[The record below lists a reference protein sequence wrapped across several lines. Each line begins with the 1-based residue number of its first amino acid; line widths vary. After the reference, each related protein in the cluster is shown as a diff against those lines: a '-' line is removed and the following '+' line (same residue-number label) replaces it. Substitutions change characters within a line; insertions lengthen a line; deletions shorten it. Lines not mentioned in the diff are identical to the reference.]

1 MPWPGGCSRRGCARR
16 RGRRRARACGGCAR
30 SAGQWQKPSP
40 RRRRGRGGHQAR
52 GGAAVVGPA
61 GCAAPESSEAGW
73 GFRGGGG
80 KGEGRGSSKA
90 RGRRGASSAGSALP
104 GATGSDVNA
113 ESLRALAGMVVG
125 LMLNLAACE
134 AGVALGAAD
143 RGALLAST
151 VTSQLWA
158 EELPSDE
165 AAKHRASLLRYLF
178 QAAAAVA
185 GRGSTGGAGAGDV
198 QGYAEAVLIACAHCS
213 EGRKRMSGVAN
224 RLKVLPGVPSL
235 AVLCARGLSRLEG
248 ISMGTSVAASEAVAV
263 LLRKQGL
270 PGLLKAVG
278 PGTDGGGAARSA
290 LTFLGQVGGDRRLE
304 CAAEVL
310 RITIQGDAVS
320 PDAAHRL
327 ACSVLSEVLDW
338 GDVPAAKS
346 VPFVLRHVDVLP
358 LCATEKA
365 GATQVSDL
373 LEKCAGIC
381 QKKKLSADVVAQLHM
396 AKAYARGIQD
406 TKESVGTADAIAL
419 VDIVSSARLALKE
432 VQRCCGRRVPKVID
446 KVALAES
453 TRAFERYL
461 SLHGEGGLA
470 AELQSRTRD
479 LEDTSASKGLAP
491 VEMEVQSY
499 HSLSPSAAAIAFPP
513 AAAPQESVD
522 DLIRQGSKRNGDS
535 DRELSLLRRSRALA
549 LAAAVLG
556 REGHTTRGLLQALE
570 ALRLRS
576 ELYDSFS
583 TGTLKSDK
591 WHVAAIFSQSLFQAS
606 LFQERLG
613 MHVDAMGLYKE
624 GLALADSTHLFRLGC
639 WFRLRMASL
648 HADCGEVGRAEELL
662 REIEEGMAALP
673 QDEASGK
680 SFEDAMLRVRL
691 LTVSGILSAKRSNV
705 ATGAKMFRE
714 AASVASESEIPET
727 WGAPL
732 VESVG
737 LDVKLCAMESA
748 RAGES
753 EPSSVEALQADLDAS
768 PRPLVLCDK
777 FNLLRTMFCV
787 AQSSLTGALSA
798 GNSEGEAEDTSPIG
812 VQTMDSAQ
820 RCLNFAG
827 GDTHSAEPVEIAEGL
842 LLQCFKEAHGF
853 PRLQRQVA
861 YSLASLYS
869 RKSAH
874 LCAFFLNASVGTE
887 SRKHV
892 ELLALK
898 EAHASGGEKLAAEK
912 MAALSLGD
920 PLSGEARR
928 PWGNLSAFCDEN
940 GKVSS
945 SGIERLVQSSIIEQ
959 LPADFAVVTMNLVGH
974 GFMSACGRP
983 GHKAIV
989 LTRLC
994 RGCEPVGV
1002 HIPLAEGGSNSCEDY
1017 VSLEAGIS
1025 SCVTG
1030 FHLEEELSSI
1040 MTESVAAV
1048 KSAQPNMNSKEK
1060 RAWWKA
1066 RILLDERLGALIS
1079 RMDAAVGPW
1088 RFLFAGSAD
1097 GGRVLTPQERD
1108 IINFCESEMGESSC
1122 VDSEL
1127 FRLVCRSATALS
1139 DEGLNDVLRGV
1150 LGVFSCAGV
1159 EIDSLLSC
1167 LAEKIRALPAAPPK
1181 KVTAMT
1187 KKKSSGTAEVLLL
1200 EPAVLVLDAHL
1211 QGLPW
1216 EATESLASCRLYR
1229 MPSLGHVMAASAGGD
1244 DSSPRSRVDC
1254 SDVYYL
1260 LNPGGDLKATQET
1273 FEGLFTR
1280 QGWDGA
1286 AGAAPPAA
1294 RLARALEERSL
1305 FLYFGHGCCEQ
1316 FLPPRQV
1323 QKLRS
1328 CASAMLMGCSS
1339 GRLLSKGDF
1348 DPRGTV
1354 LAYLNAGCP
1363 AAVANLWDVTDR
1375 DIDRFASNLL
1385 EAWLQGSSD
1394 LLGDSVAEARG
1405 ACKLSHLIG
1414 AAPVC
1419 YGLPVALSV

>member
-1 MPWPGGCSRRGCARR
+1 
-16 RGRRRARACGGCAR
+16 
-30 SAGQWQKPSP
+30 
-40 RRRRGRGGHQAR
+40 
-52 GGAAVVGPA
+52 
-61 GCAAPESSEAGW
+61 
-73 GFRGGGG
+73 
-80 KGEGRGSSKA
+80 
-90 RGRRGASSAGSALP
+90 
-104 GATGSDVNA
+104 
-113 ESLRALAGMVVG
+113 
-125 LMLNLAACE
+125 MLNLAACE

-143 RGALLAST
+143 RGVLLAST

-198 QGYAEAVLIACAHCS
+198 QGYAEAVLLACAHCS
-213 EGRKRMSGVAN
+213 EGRKRMSGVAG
-224 RLKVLPGVPSL
+224 RLAVLPGVPSL
-235 AVLCARGLSRLEG
+235 AVICARALSRLEG

-270 PGLLKAVG
+270 PGLLKSVG
-278 PGTDGGGAARSA
+278 PGTDGSGAARSV
-290 LTFLGQVGGDRRLE
+290 LSFLGQVGGDRRLE

-310 RITIQGDAVS
+310 RITIQGDAFS
-320 PDAAHRL
+320 PNAAHRL

-338 GDVPAAKS
+338 GDVPAVKS
-346 VPFVLRHVDVLP
+346 APFVLRHVEVLP
-358 LCATEKA
+358 LCANET

-373 LEKCAGIC
+373 LEKCAGKC
-381 QKKKLSADVVAQLHM
+381 KKKKLSADVVAQLHM

-406 TKESVGTADAIAL
+406 TKKSVGTADAIAL

-432 VQRCCGRRVPKVID
+432 VQRCCGRRVPKVVD
-446 KVALAES
+446 KVALAER

-479 LEDTSASKGLAP
+479 LEEASGSKGLAP
-491 VEMEVQSY
+491 GEMEEQSY
-499 HSLSPSAAAIAFPP
+499 PSLSPSAAAIAFPS

-522 DLIRQGSKRNGDS
+522 DLIRQGSKRSGDS

-556 REGHTTRGLLQALE
+556 REGHTARGLLQALE

-662 REIEEGMAALP
+662 REVEEGMAALP
-673 QDEASGK
+673 QGEASGK

-714 AASVASESEIPET
+714 AASVASESESPEA

-732 VESVG
+732 LESVG

-753 EPSSVEALQADLDAS
+753 EPSSVEALQADLNAS
-768 PRPLVLCDK
+768 PRPLALCDK

-787 AQSSLTGALSA
+787 AQSSLTDALSA
-798 GNSEGEAEDTSPIG
+798 GNSEGEAEDTSLIG
-812 VQTMDSAQ
+812 VQTKDSAQ
-820 RCLNFAG
+820 RCLNFSG

-842 LLQCFKEAHGF
+842 LLQCFKESHGF

-869 RKSAH
+869 RKSAN
-874 LCAFFLNASVGTE
+874 LCAFFLNVSVGTE

-898 EAHASGGEKLAAEK
+898 EAHASGGEEVAAEK

-920 PLSGEARR
+920 PLPGEARR
-928 PWGNLSAFCDEN
+928 PWGDLSAFCDEN

-959 LPADFAVVTMNLVGH
+959 LPADFAVVTMNLVGP

-983 GHKAIV
+983 GHNAIV

-1002 HIPLAEGGSNSCEDY
+1002 HIPLAEGGSDSCEDY

-1030 FHLEEELSSI
+1030 FHLEEELNSI

-1108 IINFCESEMGESSC
+1108 IIKFCENQMGESSC

-1139 DEGLNDVLRGV
+1139 DEGLNAVLRGV

-1167 LAEKIRALPAAPPK
+1167 LAEKIRALPAAPPRK
-1181 KVTAMT
+1181 ATAMT

-1286 AGAAPPAA
+1286 AGAAPPAS